1 MSSYYPKIA
10 YPAVS
15 PTTTLNF
22 TLPPVKKP
30 GPYPVADQE
39 GVGTASIALGGQKQ
53 VMRWRTDQF
62 FHLIMDDV
70 PWADMP
76 AWQAFIDY
84 ALEGN
89 SFLYYPDATGTNYDE
104 YWLEDSGGSARN
116 QSSNSQLD
124 AWNPKMGDKQHGQF
138 ELVLRKVPGGQ
149 TMATAIFT
157 ASSPVISAPNSFEV
171 NQGIQFS
178 TTGTLPLPFAPLTV
192 YYVIATGLSY
202 SQFEVSTTIGG
213 AAITATTAGSGT
225 QSVFNA

>member
-1 MSSYYPKIA
+1 MSTYYPKIT
-10 YPAVS
+10 YPAAA

-53 VMRWRTDQF
+53 VMWWRTDQF

-84 ALEGN
+84 ALQGG
-89 SFLYYPDATGTNYDE
+89 SFLYYPDATGTAYDE

-124 AWNPKMGDKQHGQF
+124 AWNPKMGDRQHGQF
-138 ELVLRKVPGGQ
+138 ELVLRKVPGGL
-149 TMATAIFT
+149 TDAPAIFT
-157 ASSPVISAPNSFEV
+157 NGSAVIAAPNAFVV
-171 NQGIQFS
+171 NQRVQFFTTGSLPTGFS
-178 TTGTLPLPFAPLTV
+178 TATV
-192 YYVIATGLSY
+192 YYVISTGLY
-202 SQFEVSTTIGG
+202 FSQFEVSATMGG
-213 AAITATTAGSGT
+213 SAIVAGSAGSGI
-225 QSVFNA
+225 QSVSNI